1 MPIAP
6 LHALSLAT
14 TAPAAAVSSASSGV
28 SLTLVDFLV
37 FAIFLVVAIGV
48 ALFASRRER
57 TGEDYF
63 LGGRGLIWP
72 MIGLSIV
79 AANISTEQLVGMAGQ
94 GAGDVGLAVS
104 NWQLIGS
111 IGIIIVAFTLMP
123 RFLKAG
129 IYTMPEF
136 LERRF
141 SPTTRAIMAGYT
153 VVIYVAILLTSV
165 FYSGGLTIQKIFD
178 VPLWMGVV
186 ALAVAATAYTAWG
199 GLRAVAVADLF
210 FGAALLAGGAY
221 AFFAGLDA
229 VGGWSVFAE
238 TNADRLH
245 MIKPADDPNLPW
257 TGVLGGMWIV
267 LLYYCG
273 LNQFIVQRALAAK
286 SLGHAQSGMVFAA
299 ALWLLVPFFIVMP
312 GMISSQL
319 YADELGIG
327 TADAAADEAFPTLIR
342 NLIPTGM
349 RGFIFAAIAGAVI
362 SSLASM
368 LNSASTLF
376 TMDIY
381 KQHIDRD
388 ASDTRTLWIGR
399 AAVVIFVISGA
410 TLATILDNLPNF
422 KGVFDFIQVFQ
433 GYIWPGTVAAFLG
446 GLLLKKAPSIAGTLA
461 LIVGPIAY
469 GVLQFTQFKPILDD
483 AGKPVLDT
491 ATGLPLTTGL
501 HGIHFL
507 LQTLIAWAI
516 AFGVVLLL
524 AVIRPRA
531 TVWELPANTKVD
543 LKNSPAAA
551 VAGAVVIAGVAVFY
565 IVFW

>member
-1 MPIAP
+1 MQTLFMTDP
-6 LHALSLAT
+6 LPLTLAT
-14 TAPAAAVSSASSGV
+14 AMRTIPNAMSSGV
-28 SLTLVDFLV
+28 SLTTSDVVVFLV
-37 FAIFLVVAIGV
+37 FLGIAIGV

-63 LGGRGLIWP
+63 LGGRGLLWP

-94 GAGDVGLAVS
+94 GAGSVGIAVS

-111 IGIIIVAFTLMP
+111 IGIILVAFTLMP

-165 FYSGGLTIQKIFD
+165 FYSGGLTIHKIFD
-178 VPLWMGVV
+178 IPLWLGVSL
-186 ALAVAATAYTAWG
+186 LAVSATAYTAWG

-210 FGAALLAGGAY
+210 FGAALLGGGAY

-229 VGGWSVFAE
+229 VGGWDVFAAFN
-238 TNADRLH
+238 TDRLH

-267 LLYYCG
+267 LIYYCG

-286 SLGHAQSGMVFAA
+286 SVAHAQSGMVFAA
-299 ALWLLVPFFIVMP
+299 GLWLLVPFFIVMP
-312 GMISSQL
+312 GMISAQL
-319 YADELGIG
+319 YPEELGVG

-342 NLIPTGM
+342 NLIPSGV

-381 KQHIDRD
+381 KQHIKRD
-388 ASDTRTLWIGR
+388 ATDGQTLWVGR
-399 AAVVIFVISGA
+399 VTVVVCVVFGAV
-410 TLATILDNLPNF
+410 LATILDQFPGF
-422 KGVFDFIQVFQ
+422 DGVFNFIQQFQ

-446 GLLLKKAPSIAGTLA
+446 GLLFKRAPAIAGTAA
-461 LIVGPIAY
+461 LLVGPAAY
-469 GVLQFTQFKPILDD
+469 GVLQLTQSF
-483 AGKPVLDT
+483 
-491 ATGLPLTTGL
+491 
-501 HGIHFL
+501 HGMHFL
-507 LQTLIAWAI
+507 LQTLIAWMI
-516 AFGVVLLL
+516 SFGVVAGLRL
-524 AVIRPRA
+524 ANPRA
-531 TVWELPANTKVD
+531 ESWVLPENSALD
-543 LKNSPAAA
+543 LRTSKPAAIA
-551 VAGAVVIAGVAVFY
+551 AVVVLAGVAVFY
-565 IVFW
+565 AVFW

>member
-1 MPIAP
+1 MTISPSLEP
-6 LHALSLAT
+6 VLSLLSCSL
-14 TAPAAAVSSASSGV
+14 AAVPTGDAVAASGIGLSA
-28 SLTLVDFLV
+28 VDIAVFLV
-37 FAIFLVVAIGV
+37 FLTVAIGV
-48 ALFASRRER
+48 AVLSSRRER

-63 LGGRGLIWP
+63 LGGRGLLWP

-94 GAGDVGLAVS
+94 GAGSVGLAVS
-104 NWQLIGS
+104 NWQLVGS
-111 IGIIIVAFTLMP
+111 VGIILVAFTLMP

-165 FYSGGLTIQKIFD
+165 FYSGGLTIREIFD
-178 VPLWMGVV
+178 IPLWLGVSL
-186 ALAVAATAYTAWG
+186 LAIAATAYTAWG

-210 FGAALLAGGAY
+210 FGAALLGGGAY

-229 VGGWSVFAE
+229 VGGWDVFTE
-238 TNADRLH
+238 FNADRLH
-245 MIKPADDPNLPW
+245 MIKAADDADLPW

-267 LLYYCG
+267 LIYYCG

-286 SLGHAQSGMVFAA
+286 SVAHAQSGMVFAA

-312 GMISSQL
+312 GILSAQL
-319 YADELGIG
+319 YPDELGIG

-342 NLIPTGM
+342 NLIPSGI

-381 KQHIDRD
+381 KQHINRD
-388 ASDTRTLWIGR
+388 ATDGQTLWVGR
-399 AAVVIFVISGA
+399 MAVVACVVIGA
-410 TLATILDNLPNF
+410 VLATILDQLPGF
-422 KGVFDFIQVFQ
+422 DGVFNFIQQFQ

-446 GLLLKKAPSIAGTLA
+446 GLLLKRAPAIAGTAA
-461 LIVGPIAY
+461 LLVGPAAY
-469 GVLQFTQFKPILDD
+469 GALQLTQ
-483 AGKPVLDT
+483 GT
-491 ATGLPLTTGL
+491 

-507 LQTLIAWAI
+507 LQTLIAWGV
-516 AFGVVLLL
+516 AFGVIVALRVL
-524 AVIRPRA
+524 APRA
-531 TVWELPANTKVD
+531 EAWTLPTTTNID
-543 LKNSPAAA
+543 LRGSKPAAIA
-551 VAGAVVIAGVAVFY
+551 AGFVLIGVVVFY

>member
-1 MPIAP
+1 MPLAP
-6 LHALSLAT
+6 LPALSLAT
-14 TAPAAAVSSASSGV
+14 AVPSAASSGV
-28 SLTLVDFLV
+28 SLAPVDLAV
-37 FAIFLVVAIGV
+37 FAVFLVVAIGV

-104 NWQLIGS
+104 NWQLAGS
-111 IGIIIVAFTLMP
+111 VGIIVVAFTLMP

-141 SPTTRAIMAGYT
+141 SPTTRTIMSGYT

-178 VPLWMGVV
+178 VPLWMGVA
-186 ALAVAATAYTAWG
+186 ALAIAATAYTAWG
-199 GLRAVAVADLF
+199 GLKAVAVADLF
-210 FGAALLAGGAY
+210 FGAALLGGGAY
-221 AFFAGLDA
+221 AFFVGLDA
-229 VGGWSVFAE
+229 VGGWDVFAE

-267 LLYYCG
+267 LIYYCG

-319 YADELGIG
+319 YAEELGIG

-342 NLIPTGM
+342 NLIPSGM
-349 RGFIFAAIAGAVI
+349 RGFLFAAIAGAVI

-376 TMDIY
+376 TMDLY
-381 KQHIDRD
+381 KQHVDRN

-399 AAVVIFVISGA
+399 AAVVVFVAVGA
-410 TLATILDNLPNF
+410 TLATILDRLPNF

-446 GLLLKKAPSIAGTLA
+446 GLMLKKAPAIAGTLA
-461 LIVGPIAY
+461 LIVGPLAY
-469 GVLQFTQFKPILDD
+469 GALQFTQFKPVLDD
-483 AGKPVLDT
+483 AGEPMLDA
-491 ATGLPLTTGL
+491 ATGAPVTTGL

-507 LQTLIAWAI
+507 LQTLIAWCI
-516 AFGVVLLL
+516 SFGVVLVFAL
-524 AVIRPRA
+524 VRPR
-531 TVWELPANTKVD
+531 TENWQLPANSQVD
-543 LKNSPAAA
+543 LKTSVPAAI
-551 VAGAVVIAGVAVFY
+551 GGCVVIILVVAFY

>member
-1 MPIAP
+1 MVTATLP
-6 LHALSLAT
+6 ALMLAT
-14 TAPAAAVSSASSGV
+14 AVPAVGSSGV
-28 SLTLVDFLV
+28 SLTPIDLAV
-37 FAIFLVVAIGV
+37 FAAFLLVAIGV
-48 ALFASRRER
+48 ALYASRRER

-94 GAGDVGLAVS
+94 GAGNVGLAVS
-104 NWQLIGS
+104 NWQLVGS
-111 IGIIIVAFTLMP
+111 IGIIVVAFTLMP

-141 SPTTRAIMAGYT
+141 SPNARAIMAGYT

-178 VPLWMGVV
+178 VPLWMGVA

-210 FGAALLAGGAY
+210 FGAALLGGGAY
-221 AFFAGLDA
+221 AFFAGLEA
-229 VGGWSVFAE
+229 VGGWNIFADV
-238 TNADRLH
+238 NADRLH
-245 MIKPADDPNLPW
+245 MIKPADDGNLPW
-257 TGVLGGMWIV
+257 TGVVGGMWIV

-312 GMISSQL
+312 GIISSQL

-327 TADAAADEAFPTLIR
+327 TANAAADEAFPTLIR

-381 KQHIDRD
+381 KQHIDRN
-388 ASDTRTLWIGR
+388 ASDARMLWIGR
-399 AAVVIFVISGA
+399 AAVIIFVIAGA
-410 TLATILDNLPNF
+410 TLATILNQLPGF
-422 KGVFDFIQVFQ
+422 DGVFNFIQQFQ

-446 GLLLKKAPSIAGTLA
+446 GLLLKRAPAISGTLA
-461 LIVGPIAY
+461 LLVGPIAY
-469 GVLQFTQFKPILDD
+469 GALQFTQFKP
-483 AGKPVLDT
+483 VLDE
-491 ATGLPLTTGL
+491 AGDQVLNPSTGVPETTGL

-507 LQTLIAWAI
+507 LQTLIAWAVS
-516 AFGVVLLL
+516 FGVVLALTVL
-524 AVIRPRA
+524 SPRA
-531 TVWELPANTKVD
+531 DKWELPENAQVD
-543 LKNSPAAA
+543 LKSSRPAAIA
-551 VAGAVVIAGVAVFY
+551 GGAVIVAVVLFY
-565 IVFW
+565 IMFW

>member
-1 MPIAP
+1 MSMPFMIEFV
-6 LHALSLAT
+6 LAT
-14 TAPAAAVSSASSGV
+14 QAPMSAARGI
-28 SLTLVDFLV
+28 SLTPIDLLV
-37 FAIFLVVAIGV
+37 FGAFVATAIGV
-48 ALFASRRER
+48 ALFASRKER

-63 LGGRGLIWP
+63 LGGRGLVWP

-104 NWQLIGS
+104 NWQLAGS
-111 IGIIIVAFTLMP
+111 VGIIVIAFTLMP

-141 SPTTRAIMAGYT
+141 SPATRAIMAGYT

-165 FYSGGLTIQKIFD
+165 FYSGGLTIHKIFD
-178 VPLWMGVV
+178 VPLWMGVA
-186 ALAVAATAYTAWG
+186 ALALAATAYTAWG
-199 GLRAVAVADLF
+199 GLKAVAVADLF
-210 FGAALLAGGAY
+210 FGAALLGGGAY
-221 AFFAGLDA
+221 AFFTGLDA
-229 VGGWSVFAE
+229 VGGWSVFADA
-238 TNADRLH
+238 NADRLH
-245 MIKPADDPNLPW
+245 MIKPASDPNLPW
-257 TGVLGGMWIV
+257 TGVIGGMWIV
-267 LLYYCG
+267 LIYYCG

-312 GMISSQL
+312 GIISSQL

-342 NLIPTGM
+342 NLIPSGV

-376 TMDIY
+376 TMDVY
-381 KQHIDRD
+381 KQHIRRD
-388 ASDTRTLWIGR
+388 ATDTRLLWIGR
-399 AAVVIFVISGA
+399 VAVLAFVAIGA
-410 TLATILDNLPNF
+410 TLATILDQLPGF
-422 KGVFDFIQVFQ
+422 DGVFNFIQQFQ

-446 GLLLKKAPSIAGTLA
+446 GLALKRAPAIAGTSA
-461 LIVGPIAY
+461 LLIGPAAY
-469 GVLQFTQFKPILDD
+469 GALQFSQNT
-483 AGKPVLDT
+483 
-491 ATGLPLTTGL
+491 

-507 LQTLIAWAI
+507 LQTLIAFAVCI
-516 AFGVVLLL
+516 AAMIVLTL
-524 AVIRPRA
+524 AAPSPEK
-531 TVWELPANTKVD
+531 WDLPANAKVE
-543 LKNSPAAA
+543 LHTSKPAAFAGGLVLAA
-551 VAGAVVIAGVAVFY
+551 VGVFY
-565 IVFW
+565 IIFW

>member
-1 MPIAP
+1 MPLAP
-6 LHALSLAT
+6 LPALSLAT
-14 TAPAAAVSSASSGV
+14 AVPSAASSGV
-28 SLTLVDFLV
+28 SLAPVDLAV
-37 FAIFLVVAIGV
+37 FAVFLVVAIGV

-104 NWQLIGS
+104 NWQLAGS
-111 IGIIIVAFTLMP
+111 VGIIVVAFTLMP

-141 SPTTRAIMAGYT
+141 SPTTRTIMSGYT

-178 VPLWMGVV
+178 VPLWMGVA
-186 ALAVAATAYTAWG
+186 ALAIAATAYTAWG
-199 GLRAVAVADLF
+199 GLKAVAVADLF
-210 FGAALLAGGAY
+210 FGAALLGGGAY
-221 AFFAGLDA
+221 AFFVGLDA
-229 VGGWSVFAE
+229 VGGWDVFAE

-267 LLYYCG
+267 LIYYCG

-319 YADELGIG
+319 YAEELGIG

-342 NLIPTGM
+342 NLIPSGM
-349 RGFIFAAIAGAVI
+349 RGFMFAAIAGAVI

-399 AAVVIFVISGA
+399 AAVVVFVAVGA
-410 TLATILDNLPNF
+410 TLATILDRLPNF

-446 GLLLKKAPSIAGTLA
+446 ADAQSGPRDRRHARPDRRAARLRGAPVHAVQARSRRRGRADARCRDGRPDDHGPPRDPLPPADPHRVVHLVRRGSRVRAGPAANGKLA
-461 LIVGPIAY
+461 
-469 GVLQFTQFKPILDD
+469 
-483 AGKPVLDT
+483 T
-491 ATGLPLTTGL
+491 A
-501 HGIHFL
+501 
-507 LQTLIAWAI
+507 
-516 AFGVVLLL
+516 
-524 AVIRPRA
+524 R
-531 TVWELPANTKVD
+531 ELPGRSQDFGPCRDRRVRRDHPRCRFLHRVLVT
-543 LKNSPAAA
+543 
-551 VAGAVVIAGVAVFY
+551 
-565 IVFW
+565 

>member
-1 MPIAP
+1 MLFLIPAGPTLASAIAP
-6 LHALSLAT
+6 T
-14 TAPAAAVSSASSGV
+14 PAGV
-28 SLTLVDFLV
+28 SLTPFDLLV
-37 FAIFLVVAIGV
+37 FGVFIAAAIGV

-63 LGGRGLIWP
+63 LGGRGLVWP

-104 NWQLIGS
+104 NWQLAGS
-111 IGIIIVAFTLMP
+111 VGIIVVAFTLMP
-123 RFLKAG
+123 RFLRAG

-141 SPTTRAIMAGYT
+141 SPTTRAVMAGYT

-165 FYSGGLTIQKIFD
+165 FYSGGLTIHKIFD
-178 VPLWMGVV
+178 VPLWLGVV
-186 ALAVAATAYTAWG
+186 ALALAATAYTAWG
-199 GLRAVAVADLF
+199 GLKAVAVADLF
-210 FGAALLAGGAY
+210 FGAALLGGGAY

-229 VGGWSVFAE
+229 VGGWSVFADA
-238 TNADRLH
+238 NADRLH

-257 TGVLGGMWIV
+257 TGVIGGMWIV
-267 LLYYCG
+267 LIYYCG

-312 GMISSQL
+312 GIISSQL
-319 YADELGIG
+319 YAHELGMG
-327 TADAAADEAFPTLIR
+327 TEAAAADEAFPTLIR
-342 NLIPTGM
+342 NLIPSGM
-349 RGFIFAAIAGAVI
+349 RGFVFAAIAGAVI

-381 KQHIDRD
+381 KQHINRD
-388 ASDTRTLWIGR
+388 APDTRVLWIGR
-399 AAVVIFVISGA
+399 AAVLAFVAIGA
-410 TLATILDNLPNF
+410 TLATILDQLPGF
-422 KGVFDFIQVFQ
+422 DGVFNFIQQFQ

-446 GLLLKKAPSIAGTLA
+446 GLLFKRAPAIAGTAA
-461 LIVGPIAY
+461 LLTGPVAY
-469 GVLQFTQFKPILDD
+469 GGLQFTQS
-483 AGKPVLDT
+483 A
-491 ATGLPLTTGL
+491 

-507 LQTLIAWAI
+507 LQTLIAWALCF
-516 AFGVVLLL
+516 AVVMAL
-524 AVIRPRA
+524 ALISPRA
-531 TVWELPANTKVD
+531 DAWTLPENAKIDMRTSKG
-543 LKNSPAAA
+543 AA
-551 VAGAVVIAGVAVFY
+551 VAGGLVLVAVAVFY
-565 IVFW
+565 AVFW